1 MTEEKRLITAED
13 LYDFELISGF
23 EISPDG
29 KWVIYAQQRVDQK
42 TEKKYSNLWIVPVDA
57 ADDNSDQVTQ
67 PRQFTYGDQ
76 TDRSPKWSPDG
87 SQIAFIS
94 NRKNEAQSQI
104 YLIPFGGGEARLLTD
119 MKGQFGSFEWSPTGE
134 RIVCQF
140 RKMDVEAIER
150 EEDEQK
156 KKLGIVSRH
165 YERISYKFDGVG
177 FLPKERW
184 HIWVVNTQNGE
195 ATQISDGE
203 IYDEASPTWTADGQS
218 IIFTSN
224 RDPDPDINFDLTD
237 LYRISVSGGEM
248 QKISTPEGPKSHP
261 SPSPDGHWIAYYG
274 VAGRGDWWRNTS
286 LWVVSSDGS
295 SPARNLTET
304 YDVNVSESVMNDTNA
319 GAAALS
325 APSWSKD
332 SQTLYF
338 PVGKHGSSRLHSVNL
353 DGENFKAIT
362 PEVGAIGSYCF
373 DQFAQRMAYFF
384 SQMTDPGQIW
394 VQDLGSIASPKQ
406 LTATNSWLKNVDLG
420 SVEEIWFKGRDG
432 NNLQGWV
439 LYPPGFDPSSKYPS
453 ILEIHGGPMGQ
464 YGFFFMHEFYFL
476 AAQGYVVYFSN
487 PRGGRTDRRIVRLNH
502 ILRWMDKYLKAS

>member
-165 YERISYKFDGVG
+165 Y
-177 FLPKERW
+177 
-184 HIWVVNTQNGE
+184 
-195 ATQISDGE
+195 
-203 IYDEASPTWTADGQS
+203 
-218 IIFTSN
+218 
-224 RDPDPDINFDLTD
+224 
-237 LYRISVSGGEM
+237 
-248 QKISTPEGPKSHP
+248 
-261 SPSPDGHWIAYYG
+261 
-274 VAGRGDWWRNTS
+274 
-286 LWVVSSDGS
+286 
-295 SPARNLTET
+295 
-304 YDVNVSESVMNDTNA
+304 
-319 GAAALS
+319 
-325 APSWSKD
+325 
-332 SQTLYF
+332 
-338 PVGKHGSSRLHSVNL
+338 
-353 DGENFKAIT
+353 
-362 PEVGAIGSYCF
+362 
-373 DQFAQRMAYFF
+373 
-384 SQMTDPGQIW
+384 
-394 VQDLGSIASPKQ
+394 
-406 LTATNSWLKNVDLG
+406 
-420 SVEEIWFKGRDG
+420 
-432 NNLQGWV
+432 
-439 LYPPGFDPSSKYPS
+439 
-453 ILEIHGGPMGQ
+453 
-464 YGFFFMHEFYFL
+464 
-476 AAQGYVVYFSN
+476 
-487 PRGGRTDRRIVRLNH
+487 
-502 ILRWMDKYLKAS
+502 